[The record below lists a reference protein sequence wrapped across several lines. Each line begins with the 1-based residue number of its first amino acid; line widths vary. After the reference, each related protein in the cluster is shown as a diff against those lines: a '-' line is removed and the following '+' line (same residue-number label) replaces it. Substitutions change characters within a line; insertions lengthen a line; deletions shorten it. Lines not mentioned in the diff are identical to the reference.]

1 MQIYLQSCES
11 IDNFLFAVRG
21 YVKIVEIL
29 LMILLH
35 LLDLHRRHIKL
46 RLISPISYLARS
58 SSDSPL
64 VRNRVINH
72 QVILFY
78 RLAILA
84 NQVHEVAEVIGYL
97 VEQLFGF
104 ESVGDQPLL
113 CFLDLLDL

>member
-1 MQIYLQSCES
+1 MQVYLQSCER
-11 IDNFLFAVRG
+11 INHFLFVFRG
-21 YVKIVEIL
+21 YVKIL
-29 LMILLH
+29 KLSLILLH